1 MMGDGTTGRVLVVD
15 DDRVNRLLLTR
26 GLERDGHR
34 VTAADNGETAL
45 QLLQEDP
52 PDVVLLDIVMPELDG
67 ISVLERIKGDSALQH
82 LPVIMI
88 SAIDEVDSVIRCIE
102 MGAED
107 YLPKPFDPVLLRAR
121 INAGLA
127 KKRLYELERERVR
140 GVFSR
145 FVPEHIVEDVLAR
158 ADADLRLVGSRDVGT
173 VMFTDIRGFTAFS
186 ESTPPQHVIA
196 LLNEYFGEM
205 IDAVFAHG
213 GTLVGYRG
221 DGILAVFGAPIEVA
235 DHADRALAAAREML
249 QQRLPRFNGWVREQG
264 LGDGFAMGIGLNSGH
279 FMSGNV
285 GSARRLEY
293 TVHGDT
299 VNTAARLEEMT
310 KSARQ
315 SILIAEATRRVLL
328 SPPRD
333 LAYVG
338 EFDVRGRQSTIRL
351 WTLASADSLGE
362 AVWAEAAPEART
374 SGGSVLTRLGSPPGV
389 G

>member
-1 MMGDGTTGRVLVVD
+1 MTGGASAGHVLVVD

-26 GLERDGHR
+26 SLEREGHR
-34 VTAADNGETAL
+34 VSVADNGRTAL
-45 QLLQEDP
+45 GLLGEDP

-67 ISVLERIKGDSALQH
+67 VSVLERIKGDSALQH

-88 SAIDEVDSVIRCIE
+88 SAIDDIDSVVRCIE

-127 KKRLYELERERVR
+127 KKRLHELEQEHLR

-145 FVPEHIVEDVLAR
+145 FVPEHVVEDVLER
-158 ADADLRLVGSRDVGT
+158 ADADLRLGGSRDVGT
-173 VMFTDIRGFTAFS
+173 VMFTDIRGFTAFC
-186 ESTPPQHVIA
+186 ESTPPQRVIE
-196 LLNEYFGEM
+196 LLNEYFEAM
-205 IDAVFAHG
+205 IDAIFAHG
-213 GTLVGYRG
+213 GTLVSYNG
-221 DGILAVFGAPIEVA
+221 DGVLAVFGAPIEVD
-235 DHADRALAAAREML
+235 DHADQALATAREML
-249 QQRLPRFNGWVREQG
+249 ELRLPRFNRWLREQG
-264 LGDGFAMGIGLNSGH
+264 LGDGFAIGIGLNSGH

-299 VNTAARLEEMT
+299 VNTAARLQEMT
-310 KSARQ
+310 KSAQRP
-315 SILIAEATRRVLL
+315 ILIAESTRRALL
-328 SPPRD
+328 SPPGE

-351 WTLASADSLGE
+351 WTLAPAGSP
-362 AVWAEAAPEART
+362 AEAARAQ
-374 SGGSVLTRLGSPPGV
+374 SGAYLGM
-389 G
+389 

>member
-1 MMGDGTTGRVLVVD
+1 MTSGASAGRVLVVD

-26 GLERDGHR
+26 SLEREGHR
-34 VTAADNGETAL
+34 VSVAENGLTAL
-45 QLLQEDP
+45 RLLREDP

-67 ISVLERIKGDSALQH
+67 VSVLERIKSDSALQH

-88 SAIDEVDSVIRCIE
+88 SAVDEIDSVVRCIE

-121 INAGLA
+121 INAALA

-145 FVPEHIVEDVLAR
+145 FVPEHVVEDVLAR
-158 ADADLRLVGSRDVGT
+158 TDADLRLGGSRDVGT

-186 ESTPPQHVIA
+186 ESTPPQRVIQ

-205 IDAVFAHG
+205 IDAIFTHR

-221 DGILAVFGAPIEVA
+221 DGILAVFGAPIEVD

-249 QQRLPRFNGWVREQG
+249 ELRLPRFNRWLREQS

-310 KSARQ
+310 KSAQQ
-315 SILIAEATRRVLL
+315 SILIAESTRRALL
-328 SPPRD
+328 SPPE

-338 EFDVRGRQSTIRL
+338 EFDVRGRRSTIRL
-351 WTLASADSLGE
+351 WTLASA
-362 AVWAEAAPEART
+362 
-374 SGGSVLTRLGSPPGV
+374 GSPTDAARAQAAWGAYLGV
-389 G
+389 GVRQSLDSAIGGE

>member
-1 MMGDGTTGRVLVVD
+1 VTAAPASILVVD
-15 DDRVNRLLLTR
+15 DDAINRMLLTR
-26 GLERDGHR
+26 DLEQEGHR
-34 VTAADNGETAL
+34 VATAEDGVRAL
-45 QLLQEDP
+45 EALRAEPFDI
-52 PDVVLLDIVMPELDG
+52 VLLDVLMPELDG
-67 ISVLERIKGDSALQH
+67 FSVLEHIKSDSALQH

-88 SAIDEVDSVIRCIE
+88 SAIDEIDSVVRCIE

-127 KKRLYELERERVR
+127 KKRLHELEQERVR

-145 FVPEHIVEDVLAR
+145 FVPEHVVEDVLAR
-158 ADADLRLVGSRDVGT
+158 ADSDLRLGGSRDLGT

-186 ESTPPQHVIA
+186 ESTPPQRVIE

-205 IDAVFAHG
+205 IDAIFAHG

-221 DGILAVFGAPIEVA
+221 DGILAVFGAPIEVD

-249 QQRLPRFNGWVREQG
+249 ELRLPRFNYWLRDRR
-264 LGDGFAMGIGLNSGH
+264 LGDGFAIGIGLNSGH

-285 GSARRLEY
+285 GSTRRLEY

-315 SILIAEATRRVLL
+315 SILIAESTRTALL
-328 SPPRD
+328 STPAD

-338 EFDVRGRQSTIRL
+338 EFEVRGRQSRIRL
-351 WTLASADSLGE
+351 WTLASAGSLAE
-362 AVWAEAAPEART
+362 AARAQAAPEART
-374 SGGSVLTRLGSPPGV
+374 SGGGAAVARLGARAGV